1 MEVSGSPQTS
11 NLNLRIFRKI
21 RMMTLNQNL
30 VFVLEIVG
38 EGRGAKKKLITIIHK
53 LGTAPE
59 LSVTCGAESEANQH
73 YNNFVLQW
81 SINGEGNFHADL

>member
-1 MEVSGSPQTS
+1 
-11 NLNLRIFRKI
+11 
-21 RMMTLNQNL
+21 MMTLNEKL
-30 VFVLEIVG
+30 AFVLEIVG
-38 EGRGAKKKLITIIHK
+38 EGEGSKKKSKNKKRTIHK

-81 SINGEGNFHADL
+81 SINCEGNFRADL